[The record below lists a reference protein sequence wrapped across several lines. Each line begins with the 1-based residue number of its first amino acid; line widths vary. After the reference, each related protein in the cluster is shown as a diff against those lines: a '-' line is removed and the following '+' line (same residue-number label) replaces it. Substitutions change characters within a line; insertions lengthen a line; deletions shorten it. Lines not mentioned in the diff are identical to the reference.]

1 MFGHGME
8 LERGWPKVWEDVEKA
23 GVLPGVDQDVYR
35 QRYVENGLTEVRPF
49 LLTLPAVLSPGLTA
63 EIHRRQFAGLTPW
76 AGNWAKQAIIGEF
89 RGSPE
94 HRTALELRL
103 LEDQTRRLL
112 KAIDRTDLNQ
122 IARVAAFM
130 HARFEAIHPFP
141 DGNGRVGRIA
151 LSHFIEHTTAKAN
164 LAGPRRGIRKA
175 NHPDKLAYV
184 QAIIE
189 ARRTHNLAPLARHF
203 QWELSGRAED
213 LSFLPSPFQIGPR
226 SLPEE
231 TYAREFRESIRDPVE
246 AIAAPGLPL
255 RRPWLLDATIEPLR
269 RLMPPDAKA
278 GGGFQPARKLLTAN
292 RGKALS
298 LGEAVAV
305 LVQVRELKP
314 YGLGLLGR
322 GDVGAEPF
330 SRWAQKEIFGPFLRS
345 LDQPSNARVW
355 DAIKAQ
361 IEGGG
366 SVSGTDGV
374 LASAKSARFSPPAP
388 DYIQAARD
396 VLYSSVKATAPAL
409 ARRSAPGKGEVL
421 EAGL

>member
-1 MFGHGME
+1 ME
-8 LERGWPKVWEDVEKA
+8 LERGWPKIWEDVEKA
-23 GVLPGVDQDVYR
+23 GVLPGVDQEVYR
-35 QRYVENGLTEVRPF
+35 QRYVENTLTEVRPF
-49 LLTLPAVLSPGLTA
+49 LLTLPAVLSPGVTA

-94 HRTALELRL
+94 YRTALELRL

-112 KAIDRTDLNQ
+112 KVIDRTDLNQ

-151 LSHFIEHTTAKAN
+151 LSHFIEHVTAKAN
-164 LAGPRRGIRKA
+164 LAGPRRGLRKG

-184 QAIIE
+184 QALIE
-189 ARRTHNLAPLARHF
+189 ARKTHNLAPLARHF
-203 QWELSGRAED
+203 QFELTGKAED

-231 TYAREFRESIRDPVE
+231 TYAREFRESVRDPVE

-269 RLMPPDAKA
+269 RLVPPDAKA
-278 GGGFQPARKLLTAN
+278 GNGFQAARKLLTVN

-305 LVQVRELKP
+305 LKEVRELKP
-314 YGLGLLGR
+314 YSMGLLGR
-322 GDVGAEPF
+322 DMGAEPF
-330 SRWAQKEIFGPFLRS
+330 QRWAQEIFSPLLRS
-345 LDQPSNARVW
+345 LDEPSNVRLRVAINSQMESGGEPSAT
-355 DAIKAQ
+355 DAAL
-361 IEGGG
+361 
-366 SVSGTDGV
+366 ST
-374 LASAKSARFSPPAP
+374 AKGARFAPPAP
-388 DYIQAARD
+388 DYIQVARATMYAS
-396 VLYSSVKATAPAL
+396 LKAPPARS
-409 ARRSAPGKGEVL
+409 RRPAPGKGQSLAPEL
-421 EAGL
+421 

>member
-8 LERGWPKVWEDVEKA
+8 LEKGWPKVWEDVEKA
-23 GVLPGVDQDVYR
+23 GLLPGVDQHVYR
-35 QRYVENGLTEVRPF
+35 QRYLENSVVEVRPF

-63 EIHRRQFAGLTPW
+63 EIHRRQFDGLTPW

-130 HARFEAIHPFP
+130 HARFESIHPFP

-164 LAGPRRGIRKA
+164 LAGPRRGLRKG
-175 NHPDKLAYV
+175 NHPDKIAYV

-189 ARRTHNLAPLARHF
+189 ARRSHNLAPLARHF
-203 QWELSGRAED
+203 QFELTGKAED
-213 LSFLPSPFQIGPR
+213 LSYLPSPFQIEPR

-231 TYAREFRESIRDPVE
+231 TYAREFRESVRDSVE
-246 AIAAPGLPL
+246 SIAAPGLPV
-255 RRPWLLDATIEPLR
+255 RRPWLLDAGIESLR
-269 RLMPPDAKA
+269 RLVPSEAKA
-278 GGGFQPARKLLTAN
+278 GGGFQTARKLLAAN

-298 LGEAVAV
+298 FGEAVAV
-305 LVQVRELKP
+305 LIEVRQLKP

-330 SRWAQKEIFGPFLRS
+330 TRWAQKEVLGPFLRA
-345 LDQPSNARVW
+345 LDELSGLRLR

-361 IEGGG
+361 IESGGTPAA
-366 SVSGTDGV
+366 TDAV
-374 LASAKSARFSPPAP
+374 FASARSARFSPPAP
-388 DYIQAARD
+388 DYIQAARET
-396 VLYSSVKATAPAL
+396 LLASVKSPAL
-409 ARRSAPGKGEVL
+409 PRQSAPGKVEAL